1 MATVKIKFR
10 ASSVEMKEGTLV
22 YQVIHRRVAR
32 QITTGYRLY
41 PQEWDTPHSIVAIPP
56 DIDRNRQPYLMAL
69 KDRITEDITALQD
82 IITGLNRTGR
92 HYTADDVVAHY
103 RSPSETGGLIH
114 FTGGLIA
121 ELKRK
126 GRERTAER
134 YTTVLNSFK
143 RFMAGRDDILLD
155 RVDSGLM
162 VEYES
167 HLKADG
173 VCPNSSSFYM
183 RGLRAIYN
191 RAVDKE
197 LTVQRNPFKHV
208 YTGIGKTAKRAV
220 PLETVRLIRD
230 LDLTLEPALDL
241 ARDLFM
247 FSFYTRGMSF
257 IDMAYLKK
265 NNLKNGILSYRRQ
278 KTGQQLFIKWEEP
291 MQEIVNKYDTTGTP
305 YLLPVIR
312 DMERDVRRQYKS
324 AAHRINHLLKRL
336 GKQVG
341 VAIPLTTYVARH
353 GWASIAKSKNIPISI
368 ISEAMG
374 HDSEK
379 TTLIYL
385 ASLDTSAVDKANSI
399 ILKSL

>member
-1 MATVKIKFR
+1 MA
-10 ASSVEMKEGTLV
+10 E
-22 YQVIHRRVAR
+22 
-32 QITTGYRLY
+32 
-41 PQEWDTPHSIVAIPP
+41 
-56 DIDRNRQPYLMAL
+56 
-69 KDRITEDITALQD
+69 
-82 IITGLNRTGR
+82 
-92 HYTADDVVAHY
+92 
-103 RSPSETGGLIH
+103 
-114 FTGGLIA
+114 
-121 ELKRK
+121 
-126 GRERTAER
+126 
-134 YTTVLNSFK
+134 
-143 RFMAGRDDILLD
+143 RDDIPLD

-167 HLKADG
+167 YLKADG

-208 YTGIGKTAKRAV
+208 YTGIDKTVKRPI

-265 NNLKNGILSYRRQ
+265 SDLKNGILSYRRQ
-278 KTGQQLFIKWEEP
+278 KTGQQLFIKWEKP
-291 MQEIVNKYDTTGTP
+291 MQEIINKYDTTETP
-305 YLLPVIR
+305 YLLPVIK
-312 DMERDVRRQYKS
+312 DMERDRRRQYKS
-324 AAHRINHLLKRL
+324 AVHRINYLLKRL

-341 VAIPLTTYVARH
+341 LTIPLTTYVARH
-353 GWASIAKSKNIPISI
+353 GWASIARSKNIPVSI

-385 ASLDTSAVDKANSI
+385 ASMDTSAVDNANSI

>member
-1 MATVKIKFR
+1 MFEFMQGVIASLKKIGK
-10 ASSVEMKEGTLV
+10 
-22 YQVIHRRVAR
+22 I
-32 QITTGYRLY
+32 
-41 PQEWDTPHSIVAIPP
+41 
-56 DIDRNRQPYLMAL
+56 
-69 KDRITEDITALQD
+69 
-82 IITGLNRTGR
+82 RT
-92 HYTADDVVAHY
+92 
-103 RSPSETGGLIH
+103 SET
-114 FTGGLIA
+114 
-121 ELKRK
+121 
-126 GRERTAER
+126 
-134 YTTVLNSFK
+134 YVTTLNSFK
-143 RFMAGRDDILLD
+143 RFREDRDLALDDMDSDMMMA
-155 RVDSGLM
+155 
-162 VEYES
+162 YEA
-167 HLKADG
+167 HLKNRG
-173 VCPNSSSFYM
+173 VSPNSSSFYM
-183 RGLRAIYN
+183 RNLRAVYN
-191 RAVDKE
+191 RAVEKG
-197 LTVQRNPFKHV
+197 LVSQRFPFKYV
-208 YTGIGKTAKRAV
+208 YTGVDKTAKRAV

-265 NNLKNGILSYRRQ
+265 SNLKNGILSYRRQ